1 MQEQTNYKHRIFEI
15 IQIGNRNDLPSR
27 LFDYFIV
34 FCIIL
39 NIAVLFMET
48 FDLFSPYYGI
58 LETIDRSIIGIFI
71 IEYILR
77 LWTADQLYPQFGGVR
92 AALRFMISFEGV
104 IDLLTILP
112 FFFLSGFVALRILRV
127 VRVFRLFKVN
137 ASYDSFHVI
146 ATVFHKKKNQIIS
159 SVFLIFLLML
169 VSSLCMYSA
178 EHDAQPGVFVNGLSG
193 MWWSLSTIF
202 TVGYGDIYPITD
214 LGKIMTVIITF
225 LGVGAVA
232 IPTGIISAGFVEE
245 YTELARNRYGV
256 KEKDSAFCEPVREG
270 SIYIGMKVAD
280 IEAEYDIRILAIQ
293 REYNILMP
301 TGTTVVK
308 ADDTLISQRL

>member
-1 MQEQTNYKHRIFEI
+1 MKEKPGYKHRIFEI

-48 FDLFSPYYGI
+48 FQVFRPYYEI
-58 LETIDRSIIGIFI
+58 LDIIEAVITGIFI
-71 IEYILR
+71 VEYILR
-77 LWTADQLYPQFGGVR
+77 LWTADQLYPGRSGIR
-92 AALRFMISFEGV
+92 AMLRFIVSFEGV

-146 ATVFHKKKNQIIS
+146 ATVFQKKWNQIFS
-159 SVFLIFLLML
+159 SIFIIFMLML
-169 VSSLCMYSA
+169 VSSLCIYSA
-178 EHDAQPGVFVNGLSG
+178 EHEAQPGVFQNGFSG

-214 LGKIMTVIITF
+214 LGKVMTVVITF

-245 YTELARNRYGV
+245 YTDFARNRYGTT
-256 KEKDSAFCEPVREG
+256 ERDSAFCESVRKG
-270 SIYIGMKVAD
+270 SVYIGMQVSE
-280 IEAEYDIRILAIQ
+280 IESEYDIQILAIQ
-293 REYNILMP
+293 RSGNILLP
-301 TGTTVVK
+301 TDTTVIQK
-308 ADDTLISQRL
+308 DDTLISQRL